1 MSGHKKATITIS
13 QKEYQR
19 LHKNELRMRFMREP
33 NPENHEVV
41 RSQAIE
47 TYQQNLQELESRQR
61 NFENLVE
68 GFEGHIRDLELETS
82 GVLIEQQ
89 SAINSTIV
97 QATEENWNQTQNALQ
112 AQQDNINT
120 LLQELSNHIEG
131 RFSQLANQQNAEK
144 INHKTRVEMVLQ
156 WITQAHQMLDF
167 IERNYDHNKFA
178 SGQIEAFYQTLK
190 LAVDNFENGFLETAL
205 SSSQHTYIALSNLR
219 IKLENQQNQWNVL
232 FELAVQKTE
241 KLFTLAIANRTL
253 PGLDMDGNE
262 TDTQL
267 DIDFWSARKLS
278 RLINQIQGFT
288 KNLENNANA
297 IQTDELTN
305 RIEIQIPE
313 LEKNLEDI
321 VYRAR
326 LNALNSQ
333 LRINIADLVLQA
345 LETQGYSIEDAQY
358 LNQDMRQEYQVKVEN
373 LEGNQVLVQVI
384 PNQDCDNEL
393 QLHTLNNSARTQY
406 DLRRQTREIS
416 SALNHFGLSMGP
428 ITEME
433 QTNLEKTT
441 YRNSRTRQNTTQIKD
456 ASWKQYSA
464 I

>member
-33 NPENHEVV
+33 SPVNHDVI

-61 NFENLVE
+61 NFENLIL
-68 GFEGHIRDLELETS
+68 GFEEHIRDMEHETS
-82 GVLIEQQ
+82 GLLIEKQ
-89 SAINSTIV
+89 AVINNTIL
-97 QATEENWNQTQNALQ
+97 QATEQNWRQTQNALQ
-112 AQQDNINT
+112 TQQDNLNT
-120 LLQELSNHIEG
+120 LLQELSSHIEG
-131 RFSQLANQQNAEK
+131 RFSQLAKQQKVEK
-144 INHKTRVEMVLQ
+144 INQNSRIEMVRQ
-156 WITQAHQMLDF
+156 WISQAHQMLDF
-167 IERNYDHNKFA
+167 IERYYDHNKFA
-178 SGQIEAFYQTLK
+178 HGQMDIFYQNLK
-190 LAVDNFENGFLETAL
+190 LAVENFENGFLETAL
-205 SSSQHTYIALSNLR
+205 SSTQQTYIALSNLR
-219 IKLENQQNQWNVL
+219 IQLENQQNQWNVL
-232 FELAVQKTE
+232 FELAVQNTE
-241 KLFTLAIANRTL
+241 KLLTLANANRTL

-262 TDTQL
+262 MDTQL

-278 RLINQIQGFT
+278 RLINQIQGFVR
-288 KNLENNANA
+288 NLENNASS
-297 IQTDELTN
+297 IQTNELTN
-305 RIEIQIPE
+305 FIEVQIPE
-313 LEKNLEDI
+313 LEKDLEDI

-345 LETQGYSIEDAQY
+345 LETQGYLIEDAQY

-393 QLHTLNNSARTQY
+393 QLHSLNNSARTQY
-406 DLRRQTREIS
+406 DLRRQTHEIS

-433 QTNLEKTT
+433 QTKQEKTT
-441 YRNSRTRQNTTQIKD
+441 YRNGRTRRNTPQIKD
-456 ASWKQYSA
+456 ASWKHYRA

>member
-33 NPENHEVV
+33 NPANQEVFQS
-41 RSQAIE
+41 RAIE
-47 TYQQNLQELESRQR
+47 AYQQNLRVLESRQR
-61 NFENLVE
+61 NFENLIE
-68 GFEGHIRDLELETS
+68 GFEEYVRDLEHETS
-82 GVLIEQQ
+82 GILMEQQ
-89 SAINSTIV
+89 AAINNTIL
-97 QATEENWNQTQNALQ
+97 QATEQNRSQTQIALQ
-112 AQQDNINT
+112 TQREDINS

-131 RFSQLANQQNAEK
+131 RFSLLADQQKAEK
-144 INHKTRVEMVLQ
+144 INQKTRSEIVQQ
-156 WITQAHQMLDF
+156 WITQTHQMLDF
-167 IERNYDHNKFA
+167 VERNYDHNKFA
-178 SGQIEAFYQTLK
+178 AGQIETFYQNLK
-190 LAVDNFENGFLETAL
+190 FAMDNFENGFLETAL
-205 SSSQHTYIALSNLR
+205 SSSQQTYIALSNLR
-219 IKLENQQNQWNVL
+219 IQLENQQNHWNVL

-241 KLFTLAIANRTL
+241 KLFTLANANRTL

-262 TDTQL
+262 TDVQL

-278 RLINQIQGFT
+278 RLISQIQGFA
-288 KNLENNANA
+288 KNFNDNADS
-297 IQTDELTN
+297 IQTDVLAN
-305 RIEIQIPE
+305 FIEIQIPK
-313 LEKNLEDI
+313 LEKDLEDI

-333 LRINIADLVLQA
+333 LRINIADMVLQA

-384 PNQDCDNEL
+384 PNQGCNNEL
-393 QLHTLNNSARTQY
+393 HLHSLNNSARTQY

-416 SALNHFGLSMGP
+416 TALNHFGLSMGP

-433 QTNLEKTT
+433 QTNQEKTT
-441 YRNSRTRQNTTQIKD
+441 YRNGQTRHNTPQIKD
-456 ASWKQYSA
+456 APWKQYSA